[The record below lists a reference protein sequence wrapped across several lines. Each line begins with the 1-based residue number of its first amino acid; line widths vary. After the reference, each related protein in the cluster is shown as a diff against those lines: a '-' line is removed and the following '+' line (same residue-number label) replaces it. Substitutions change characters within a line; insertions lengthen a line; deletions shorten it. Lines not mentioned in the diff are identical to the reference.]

1 MSFHRSI
8 SRLSPIA
15 IIALTATTGL
25 ASAGP
30 GRTSNAHPQESA
42 HQFVQEIVKNEIREQ
57 NGKPIYWRYLE
68 IDIANGTKK
77 VYQVYETKDGTVK
90 RLLAVNGKPLSPAQ
104 RRAQETRLKR
114 ILNHPHQARKAA
126 LARNQDGDK
135 ERKLLAMLPNAF
147 LFQYDGKVGNLVRVK
162 FRPNPQFNPPT
173 REAEVF
179 HHMRGR
185 LLADPQQK
193 RLAEINGRLMS
204 EVKFWWGLLG
214 YLDKGGTF
222 IVRQSDIV
230 GKNWK
235 MTRLE
240 VNMVGKALFFKTVG
254 VQENKRFE
262 DYRENPSGMTLRQAI
277 ARLEKAKL
285 PRQVA
290 EK

>member
-8 SRLSPIA
+8 LRLSPIA

-25 ASAGP
+25 ASAGH
-30 GRTSNAHPQESA
+30 GRTANAHPQESA
-42 HQFVQEIVKNEIREQ
+42 DQFVQEIVKNEIREQ

-68 IDIANGTKK
+68 IDIANGVKK

-90 RLLAVNGKPLSPAQ
+90 RLLAVNGEPLSPAQ
-104 RRAQETRLKR
+104 RRAQETRLNR
-114 ILNHPHQARKAA
+114 ILSHPHQARRAA
-126 LARNQDGDK
+126 LERNQDGDK
-135 ERKLLAMLPNAF
+135 ERNLLAMLPNAF
-147 LFQYDGKVGNLVRVK
+147 LFQYDGTVGDLVRVN

-179 HHMRGR
+179 HHMQGH
-185 LLADPQQK
+185 LLADPNQK

-262 DYRENPSGMTLRQAI
+262 NYRENPPGMTLRQAI
-277 ARLEKAKL
+277 TRLEKATL

-290 EK
+290 NK